1 MNRAPRDGFLRS
13 SHFTHREVDGSGQL
27 HEVTEKTETIEAPV
41 VFDVE
46 TVG

>member
-13 SHFTHREVDGSGQL
+13 SHVTHREVDVNGQT
-27 HEVTEKTETIEAPV
+27 HQVTAKTETIEAPV